1 MLHDRIDPS
10 LPDIHETDDEGR
22 GGDRIVALV
31 AAIFM
36 LAVAAIAIV
45 LIQAVLP

>member
-1 MLHDRIDPS
+1 MTRIDPT
-10 LPDIHETDDEGR
+10 LPDPYETDDEGR
-22 GGDRIVALV
+22 GGDRIVALI

-36 LAVAAIAIV
+36 LAAAAIAIA